1 MVLSGA
7 LSAAG
12 PCLVSPYCKRERPS
26 VSTQER
32 RLHHTSHWGYPLR
45 QQISPSLRAVAI
57 TTLTETTSISR
68 MSLPISKATIE
79 RIMARASECSA
90 HALAEFFLAVTLL
103 FPPLELRVTRCRIS
117 FEILAMRM

>member
-1 MVLSGA
+1 MVSHAAVLV
-7 LSAAG
+7 AG
-12 PCLVSPYCKRERPS
+12 PCLGSPYCKRERPS

-32 RLHHTSHWGYPLR
+32 RLQHNSHWGYPLR
-45 QQISPSLRAVAI
+45 PQISPSLRAVAI

-79 RIMARASECSA
+79 RTMARASGCSA
-90 HALAEFFLAVTLL
+90 HALAEFSLAVTLL

-117 FEILAMRM
+117 FEILAMQM